1 MVAAIETWPKPGYLN
16 CSSTIQAANQVHD
29 RVEHKMILST
39 EARKVLDTSMHINKV
54 EDKERAE
61 IESLIASLPDDR
73 VRLYKNVVSNPI
85 GDLPRYS
92 IHIRIQ
98 HMLTFV
104 TFLTLAFTGLPIA
117 FFDHFWAQ
125 PLNTIVGGVDISR
138 VIHRTLAAIMIFSML
153 YHLVTITLG
162 PLQQILRG
170 RFQLQRTII
179 PLMKD
184 IRDFK
189 DDMLYFAGTRDQR
202 PEMDKFMYK
211 QKIHYFA
218 AAFGNLVMVISGSSF
233 LFPEFWAAVLP
244 ASVASN
250 FQEMMRLSHPHEALL
265 ALLVIA
271 FWHWYNVHLAPGRFP
286 MQWTFLTGKITRE
299 HQIEE
304 HFLEYLRNLVE
315 LPEER
320 AYLIEQLEARELF
333 AGSESSA
340 SVQADEANE
349 QSTP

>member
-1 MVAAIETWPKPGYLN
+1 MK
-16 CSSTIQAANQVHD
+16 
-29 RVEHKMILST
+29 LST
-39 EARKVLDTSMHINKV
+39 EARDVVETSMRINSVTDEQRK
-54 EDKERAE
+54 D
-61 IESLIASLPDDR
+61 IEEVIEAMPDDQ
-73 VRLYKNVVSNPI
+73 VLLYKNVVSNPI
-85 GDLPRYS
+85 GDLYRYS

-98 HMLTFV
+98 HMLIFV

-117 FFDHFWAQ
+117 FYDHFWAE
-125 PLNTIVGGVDISR
+125 PMNTLIGGVDVSR
-138 VIHRTLAAIMIFSML
+138 IIHRTLASIMIFSMV
-153 YHLVTITLG
+153 YHVFYLIWVLIRDVA
-162 PLQQILRG
+162 QR
-170 RFQLQRTII
+170 RFELQRSII
-179 PLMKD
+179 PTLKD

-189 DDMLYFAGTRDQR
+189 NDMLYFSGKLKQR

-233 LFPEFWAAVLP
+233 IFPEFWAMILP
-244 ASVASN
+244 LDSVSY

-320 AYLIEQLEARELF
+320 AYLQDMLNARGLY
-333 AGSESSA
+333 G
-340 SVQADEANE
+340 DTDNTTLKANE
-349 QSTP
+349 GVI

>member
-1 MVAAIETWPKPGYLN
+1 
-16 CSSTIQAANQVHD
+16 
-29 RVEHKMILST
+29 MILSSD
-39 EARKVLDTSMHINKV
+39 ARTVLESSIRINKV
-54 EDKERAE
+54 SDSE
-61 IESLIASLPDDR
+61 IEEIEQLIGSMPDSR
-73 VRLYKNVVSNPI
+73 VLLYKNVVSNPI

-117 FFDHFWAQ
+117 FIDHVWAQ
-125 PLNTIVGGVDISR
+125 PLNSLVGGIDVSR
-138 VIHRTLAAIMIFSML
+138 VIHRTLAAVMIFSMI
-153 YHLVTITLG
+153 YHLVYLLLFSIAKVLNG
-162 PLQQILRG
+162 S
-170 RFQLQRTII
+170 FELQRSII
-179 PLMKD
+179 PT
-184 IRDFK
+184 FK
-189 DDMLYFAGTRDQR
+189 DVSDFRQDMQYFVGAREER

-218 AAFGNLVMVISGSSF
+218 AAFGNMVMIISGSSF
-233 LFPEFWAAVLP
+233 P
-244 ASVASN
+244 SGVASY

-304 HFLEYLRNLVE
+304 HFLEYIRNLVE

-320 AYLIEQLEARELF
+320 EYLRNLLDARELS
-333 AGSESSA
+333 ADSEETDNL
-340 SVQADEANE
+340 QPTEE
-349 QSTP
+349 TP

>member
-1 MVAAIETWPKPGYLN
+1 MKLTAE
-16 CSSTIQAANQVHD
+16 AN
-29 RVEHKMILST
+29 
-39 EARKVLDTSMHINKV
+39 KVLESSMRINRTD
-54 EDKERAE
+54 EKERRE
-61 IESLIASLPDDR
+61 ITQLIELMPESHVI
-73 VRLYKNVVSNPI
+73 LYKNVVSNPI

-117 FFDHFWAQ
+117 FIDHVWAV
-125 PLNTIVGGVDISR
+125 PMNDLVGGIDVSR
-138 VIHRTLAAIMIFSML
+138 IIHRTLASIMIFGMVYHIVYIAYTTIRLML
-153 YHLVTITLG
+153 AG
-162 PLQQILRG
+162 K
-170 RFQLQRTII
+170 FELQRSII
-179 PLMKD
+179 PVLKD
-184 IRDFK
+184 VRDFK
-189 DDMLYFAGTRDQR
+189 QDMLYFAGKKDQR

-211 QKIHYFA
+211 QKLHYFA
-218 AAFGNLVMVISGSSF
+218 AAFGNLVMIISGSSF
-233 LFPEFWAAVLP
+233 IFPEFWAAILP
-244 ASVASN
+244 SGMASY

-320 AYLIEQLEARELF
+320 AYLLDLMEARELLTD
-333 AGSESSA
+333 SI
-340 SVQADEANE
+340 DEE
-349 QSTP
+349 KTIE

>member
-1 MVAAIETWPKPGYLN
+1 MK
-16 CSSTIQAANQVHD
+16 
-29 RVEHKMILST
+29 LSA
-39 EARKVLDTSMHINKV
+39 EARKVLETSMANNGTD
-54 EDKERAE
+54 DKERAE
-61 IESLIASLPDDR
+61 IEQIIRDMPDDR
-73 VRLYKNVVSNPI
+73 VLLYKNVVSNPI

-117 FFDHFWAQ
+117 FMDQVWAV
-125 PLNTIVGGVDISR
+125 PLNNMIGGIDISR
-138 VIHRTLAAIMIFSML
+138 VIHRTLASVMILTML
-153 YHLVTITLG
+153 YHVFYLTWITLRD
-162 PLQQILRG
+162 LMQK
-170 RFQLQRTII
+170 RFELQRSII
-179 PLMKD
+179 PTLKD
-184 IRDFK
+184 ARDFK
-189 DDMLYFAGTRDQR
+189 LDMQYFIGKRDQR

-218 AAFGNLVMVISGSSF
+218 AAFGNLVMIISGSSF
-233 LFPEFWAAVLP
+233 IFPEFWAAILP
-244 ASVASN
+244 ENSVSY

-315 LPEER
+315 LPAER
-320 AYLIEQLEARELF
+320 EYLSDLLDAREL
-333 AGSESSA
+333 SPIT
-340 SVQADEANE
+340 DEELAAAE
-349 QSTP
+349 KAT

>member
-1 MVAAIETWPKPGYLN
+1 MKLSEEASKV
-16 CSSTIQAANQVHD
+16 
-29 RVEHKMILST
+29 VE
-39 EARKVLDTSMHINKV
+39 TSMRMNRIDEN
-54 EDKERAE
+54 ERNE
-61 IESLIASLPDDR
+61 IIQLIDRMPDSR
-73 VRLYKNVVSNPI
+73 VTLYKNVVSNPI

-117 FFDHFWAQ
+117 FMDHVWAV
-125 PLNTIVGGVDISR
+125 PMNNLVGGIDVSR
-138 VIHRTLAAIMIFSML
+138 IIHRTLASVMIFGMV
-153 YHLVTITLG
+153 YHIVYIAYTTTRL
-162 PLQQILRG
+162 ILTG
-170 RFQLQRTII
+170 KFELQRSII
-179 PLMKD
+179 PILKD
-184 IRDFK
+184 VRDFK
-189 DDMLYFAGTRDQR
+189 LDMLYFAGKRDQR

-218 AAFGNLVMVISGSSF
+218 AAFGNLVMIISGSSF
-233 LFPEFWAAVLP
+233 IFPEFWAAILP
-244 ASVASN
+244 TSMASY

-320 AYLIEQLEARELF
+320 AYLHNLLDAREL
-333 AGSESSA
+333 ATDSIEGLET
-340 SVQADEANE
+340 VEE
-349 QSTP
+349 TP

>member
-1 MVAAIETWPKPGYLN
+1 MK
-16 CSSTIQAANQVHD
+16 
-29 RVEHKMILST
+29 LSA
-39 EARKVLDTSMHINKV
+39 EARSVLERSMEMNKV
-54 EDKERAE
+54 DNLERDD
-61 IESLIASLPDDR
+61 IEAVIAAMPDDR
-73 VRLYKNVVSNPI
+73 VLLYKNVVSNPI

-117 FFDHFWAQ
+117 FFDHFWAV
-125 PLNTIVGGVDISR
+125 PLNTIIGGVDVSR
-138 VIHRTLAAIMIFSML
+138 VIHRTLASIMVLSMVYHIF
-153 YHLVTITLG
+153 TITLG
-162 PLQQILRG
+162 PMSQILKG
-170 RFQLQRTII
+170 RFDIRRTIL
-179 PLMKD
+179 PSLKD
-184 IRDFK
+184 LRDFR
-189 DDMLYFAGTRDQR
+189 DDMLYFSGARKTR

-218 AAFGNLVMVISGSSF
+218 AAFGNMVMVVSGSSF
-233 LFPEFWAAVLP
+233 IFPEFWAAILP
-244 ASVASN
+244 AGVASH

-299 HQIEE
+299 HQMEE

-320 AYLIEQLEARELF
+320 DYLIDMLEARELD
-333 AGSESSA
+333 ANT
-340 SVQADEANE
+340 DEDEDDDNLVAE
-349 QSTP
+349 GVSP

>member
-1 MVAAIETWPKPGYLN
+1 MK
-16 CSSTIQAANQVHD
+16 
-29 RVEHKMILST
+29 LST
-39 EARKVLDTSMHINKV
+39 EAAAILETSMHINKV
-54 EDKERAE
+54 SDKERSD
-61 IESLIASLPDDR
+61 IENVIAAMPDDR
-73 VRLYKNVVSNPI
+73 VMLYKNVVSNPI

-125 PLNTIVGGVDISR
+125 PLNSIIGGVDVSR
-138 VIHRTLAAIMIFSML
+138 VIHRTLAGVMIFSML
-153 YHLVTITLG
+153 YHIVTITLG
-162 PLQQILRG
+162 PIQQMMG
-170 RFQLQRTII
+170 SRFEWRRTII
-179 PLMKD
+179 PTLKD
-184 IRDFK
+184 VRDFK
-189 DDMLYFAGTRDQR
+189 EDILYFTGTRNQR

-218 AAFGNLVMVISGSSF
+218 AAFGNMVMIISGSSF

-244 ASVASN
+244 VDIAAN

-320 AYLIEQLEARELF
+320 AYLMDILEARELN
-333 AGSESSA
+333 ASEETIATQVGIQISEEPES
-340 SVQADEANE
+340 
-349 QSTP
+349 